1 MAELHADLNAKEQ
14 VILQDR
20 LLADEGRTLQDVGDQ
35 FGISRERVRQIEAN
49 LKKKIA
55 KRLENLSPIGL
66 LEPPR

>member
-1 MAELHADLNAKEQ
+1 LAELHADLNAKEQ